1 MRKKKNVFLNL
12 GIIFSFFILLFPSYF
27 LLSPSY
33 WRAFL
38 HNPQIY
44 LLSFIFFLLPIPI
57 LLQNPKTNNPFFCL
71 PFTCSFILASLSMT
85 LNQFLINYLLFL
97 GLIGTCF
104 GLLRTKKPF
113 ILLEIQLYLTTFFID
128 FFEVKLFWRTVT
140 IIVCYNFIPFTFLI
154 SLIFQGS

>member
-1 MRKKKNVFLNL
+1 M

-38 HNPQIY
+38 QNPQVY

-71 PFTCSFILASLSMT
+71 PFTCSFILSSLSMT

-97 GLIGTCF
+97 GFIGTCF

-113 ILLEIQLYLTTFFID
+113 ILLEIQ
-128 FFEVKLFWRTVT
+128 
-140 IIVCYNFIPFTFLI
+140 
-154 SLIFQGS
+154 